1 MKYPK
6 RSQYK
11 YTKARPGSS
20 QLRIPLPLIVNAS
33 VVGQCHR
40 GAKRARAVS
49 DCHLAR
55 VRGGFVNQQ
64 SGEFRDELTRGPTDR
79 HHG

>member
-20 QLRIPLPLIVNAS
+20 QLRIPLPLIVNAP

-49 DCHLAR
+49 DC
-55 VRGGFVNQQ
+55 
-64 SGEFRDELTRGPTDR
+64 S
-79 HHG
+79 